1 MKRKLKP
8 KPEPPHHFWY
18 NDCWLH
24 CDKKTCCGS
33 CKVLKQ
39 QTAED
44 KRKRTRIEKQK
55 IRNIGV

>member
-24 CDKKTCCGS
+24 CDKKTRCGS

-39 QTAED
+39 QAAKEKELVLKS
-44 KRKRTRIEKQK
+44 KR
-55 IRNIGV
+55 